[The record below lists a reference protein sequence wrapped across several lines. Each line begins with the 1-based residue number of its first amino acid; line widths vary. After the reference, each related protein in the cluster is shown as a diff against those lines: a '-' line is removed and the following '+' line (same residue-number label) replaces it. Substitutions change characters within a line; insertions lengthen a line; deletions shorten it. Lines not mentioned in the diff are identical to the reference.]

1 MTMINKTDAYEFT
14 MAATFIEAG
23 KADEHSVFELFAR
36 RLPKGRRF
44 GMMAGIGRAI
54 QEVAEEIVTED
65 MARSISEFQIIPPSI
80 ENWLRSKAGEPLFT
94 GNIYAYREGSLY
106 SPYSP
111 LVRVE
116 GKLIEAIMLETFL
129 LSVLNHDS
137 AVASAAARMRIAA
150 GGRGII
156 EMGSRRTDDSSAVSA
171 ARAAFIAG
179 FNSTSNVQAA
189 HDFDVPLAGTAAH
202 AFTLAFDTELEAFEA
217 QIRTLN
223 VTTTLLVD
231 TYDIPTGIRNAVKA
245 ANNAGA
251 TGPGAI
257 RIDSGDLLI
266 ETHKARI
273 LLDELGATSTKIVVS
288 SDLDEYLITELAAAP
303 IDGYG
308 AGTRVVT
315 GSGHPTAGMVYK
327 LVEISGR
334 AVAKKSDS
342 KGSVG
347 GAKTPYLTVD
357 GEELY
362 SLDGSVPAGA
372 TPLHVPV
379 IDNGRIVG
387 ESHYSLD
394 EIREYA
400 AMQLDSLPK
409 AALSVSD
416 GEAFRIARQ
425 EGVRSE

>member
-1 MTMINKTDAYEFT
+1 MTMFRKTDAYEFT
-14 MAATFIEAG
+14 MLNAFVKSG
-23 KADEHSVFELFAR
+23 KADEHAVFEGFAR

-44 GMMAGIGRAI
+44 GMSAGLHRALREI
-54 QEVAEEIVTED
+54 ANEIVTEAMIYSLTD
-65 MARSISEFQIIPPSI
+65 LGIITPETVKWFEKKIGS
-80 ENWLRSKAGEPLFT
+80 PLFT
-94 GNIYAYREGSLY
+94 GTISAYREGSLY

-111 LVRVE
+111 LFRVE
-116 GKLIEAIMLETFL
+116 GKLGEAILLETYL
-129 LSVLNHDS
+129 LSVFNHDS

-150 GGRGII
+150 GDRGII

-171 ARAAFIAG
+171 ARAAYIAG
-179 FNSTSNVQAA
+179 FNSSSNVEAA
-189 HDFDVPLAGTAAH
+189 HSFDVPWAGTAAH
-202 AFTLAFDTELEAFEA
+202 AFTLAFEEELEAFEA
-217 QIRTLN
+217 QIDALG
-223 VTTTLLVD
+223 VDTTLLID

-245 ANNAGA
+245 ANNFGVD
-251 TGPGAI
+251 GPGAI

-266 ETHKARI
+266 ETHKARA

-334 AVAKKSDS
+334 PVAKKSNS

-347 GAKTPYLTVD
+347 GVKTPYLTAD
-357 GEELY
+357 GRELY

-372 TPLHVPV
+372 TPLHLVFME
-379 IDNGRIVG
+379 NGVLVN
-387 ESHYSLD
+387 HFSLD
-394 EIREYA
+394 EIRDYA
-400 AMQLDSLPK
+400 ATQL
-409 AALSVSD
+409 ATLSKEARKVSD
-416 GEAFRIARQ
+416 GETWRVTEMEDANER
-425 EGVRSE
+425 